1 MNNIVLGALLMTL
14 IHVFVW
20 VSTNAQFSE
29 YFKNYSTLTI
39 CLLLAIPTSLC
50 GYYSSKYLYMESN
63 SAWSVRF
70 IGSSIGYFIFP
81 LMTWYL
87 LGESMFTTKTILC
100 IFLSLC
106 IIFIQ
111 VFM

>member
-1 MNNIVLGALLMTL
+1 MINFIIGLILMAG
-14 IHVFVW
+14 IHVLVW
-20 VSTNAQFSE
+20 ISTNAQFSE

-39 CLLLAIPTSLC
+39 CLLLAVPTSLC
-50 GYYSSKYLYMESN
+50 GYYASKYLYMESN

-70 IGSSIGYFIFP
+70 IGSSTGYFIFP

-100 IFLSLC
+100 IILSVC
-106 IIFIQ
+106 IILIQ